1 MSCELDGRRDMDWF
15 EKCPLPCLWYG
26 KLGSGVVKQKSHL
39 GLCGST
45 AKPKSRSPT
54 PLPSSG
60 PEWLR
65 SGDRFKVQGPA
76 SGPGGRFH
84 RSSRFV
90 FLISPLPAG
99 HPDCRQP
106 TPRGISFLFLNRGRP
121 IWGSDL
127 QQIRRQAFIAS
138 VKHKTSQLP
147 RAFQCS
153 PSIARP
159 AAACGIVLLHNP
171 NSPGHCG
178 RGDVG
183 NATPAWLGLC

>member
-1 MSCELDGRRDMDWF
+1 MWQTALTAPLFPRAGWEKRYWF
-15 EKCPLPCLWYG
+15 EKCPLPVVWQVGVQGCQTE
-26 KLGSGVVKQKSHL
+26 KSLGSVRIHSQ
-39 GLCGST
+39 
-45 AKPKSRSPT
+45 AKVEIT

-76 SGPGGRFH
+76 SGPGRLSIVH

-90 FLISPLPAG
+90 FLISPSRVPAG
-99 HPDCRQP
+99 HPDSRQP
-106 TPRGISFLFLNRGRP
+106 TPRGIFFLFLNRGRP

-127 QQIRRQAFIAS
+127 QRHPTSSLDRKRQAQDKSAG
-138 VKHKTSQLP
+138 
-147 RAFQCS
+147 
-153 PSIARP
+153 
-159 AAACGIVLLHNP
+159 GIGLLHNP
-171 NSPGHCG
+171 NSPGHWG

>member
-15 EKCPLPCLWYG
+15 EKCPLPVVWQVGVRGCRTE
-26 KLGSGVVKQKSHL
+26 KSLGSVRIHSQ
-39 GLCGST
+39 
-45 AKPKSRSPT
+45 AKVEITT

-84 RSSRFV
+84 RPSRFV

-127 QQIRRQAFIAS
+127 QQHPTSSLHRKRQAQDKSAS
-138 VKHKTSQLP
+138 QGLP
-147 RAFQCS
+147 VLTLDRSARRRLLDCS
-153 PSIARP
+153 LA
-159 AAACGIVLLHNP
+159 
-171 NSPGHCG
+171 
-178 RGDVG
+178 
-183 NATPAWLGLC
+183 